1 MRDLTWMLMGIAA
14 IVGGV
19 ALTAMEI
26 LPTEV
31 MAGAIM
37 TIVTAIFGHQQYQAL
52 DKSWQEFYDKEKEGW
67 FRAKED

>member
-1 MRDLTWMLMGIAA
+1 MKELTWMLMGIAA
-14 IVGGV
+14 IVGGI

-37 TIVTAIFGHQQYQAL
+37 TIVTAIFGHQQYKTL
-52 DKSWQEFYDKEKEGW
+52 DKSWQEFYEAERKKWEG
-67 FRAKED
+67 K